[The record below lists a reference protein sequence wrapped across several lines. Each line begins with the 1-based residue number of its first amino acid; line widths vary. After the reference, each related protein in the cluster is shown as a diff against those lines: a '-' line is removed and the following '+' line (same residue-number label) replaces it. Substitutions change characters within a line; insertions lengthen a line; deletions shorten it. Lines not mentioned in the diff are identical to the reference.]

1 MHIKRLLTLSEDTP
15 YNPGPVPMAMAVR
28 SMAKDESTPVAAGE
42 MQLSVQ
48 VSATFELE
56 K

>member
-1 MHIKRLLTLSEDTP
+1 MHVKRILTLSESDQSYQP
-15 YNPGPVPMAMAVR
+15 PRPQAMF
-28 SMAKDESTPVAAGE
+28 AKRAEADSSTPVAAGE
-42 MQLSVQ
+42 LQLSVQ